1 MKRKREAI
9 EEGGKDEKKRSKDVS
24 GETRKGKDWREEG
37 GEARGG
43 MEREEGSRREEK
55 ERGGKRAIEERERR
69 GCGQR
74 ARAQSQS
81 EQRAWTGCH
90 AGRWLLIFSPSPTRQ
105 PLTPMKRGFSV
116 PNDHMAEGGDEREK
130 VCGGGVGWG
139 RG

>member
-55 ERGGKRAIEERERR
+55 ERGGGRGLLRRERGEVVGSEPGHR
-69 GCGQR
+69 V
-74 ARAQSQS
+74 SQS
-81 EQRAWTGCH
+81 RGLGQDAMLADGC
-90 AGRWLLIFSPSPTRQ
+90 
-105 PLTPMKRGFSV
+105 
-116 PNDHMAEGGDEREK
+116 
-130 VCGGGVGWG
+130 
-139 RG
+139 